1 MYLKGHNL
9 ILSFLS
15 LVIIKLTCKY
25 LFFLQLRLFIGEY
38 ISRSYFI
45 VYWLDEPLSSYVTQ
59 GYNVGHREDP
69 SGQKGGLFMTVY
81 VGIDIAKDLHFASIM
96 DHDGVLSKPFAFEN
110 NAHGFRTLLSAC
122 SSYAKEEILFGFEST
137 SHYQDNLAFF
147 LNDLGLRI
155 MLINPLQVSALR
167 KSSIRNTKTD
177 RVDAHLICM
186 ALYHFHHHTTSRDS
200 VSNNE
205 LYQLCKTRHDLVS
218 KRTRA
223 KIQLVA
229 HMDRIFP
236 ELARFFKGNLH
247 INTAYKLIEA
257 HPLPSQ
263 IKKTRIDVLA
273 KLLYHA
279 SHGKYSRDKAQ
290 ELKSLACVSVGIPS
304 EIFAFQ
310 AQLLVHQIEFFSR
323 QIQTIEDKINS
334 FESLQASLICTIPGI
349 NTVFAAYIL
358 SSIQNITHFDRSCK
372 LVAYAG
378 LDPIVR
384 QSGKFTA
391 SSTRM
396 SKRGN
401 SLLRYALIWTSWNVV
416 QNNKTF
422 QDYYKVKRS
431 EGKSHYN
438 ALGHCAT
445 KLIRCIHYMLTH
457 QVAFNLK

>member
-1 MYLKGHNL
+1 
-9 ILSFLS
+9 
-15 LVIIKLTCKY
+15 
-25 LFFLQLRLFIGEY
+25 
-38 ISRSYFI
+38 
-45 VYWLDEPLSSYVTQ
+45 LDESLSSYVTQ
-59 GYNVGHREDP
+59 GYIVGHRLDP
-69 SGQKGGLFMTVY
+69 TGQKGGLFMTVY
-81 VGIDIAKDLHFASIM
+81 VGIDIAKELHFAAIM
-96 DHDGVLSKPFAFEN
+96 DHDGVLSNPFAFEN
-110 NAHGFRTLLSAC
+110 NAQGFQTLLSAC
-122 SSYAKEEILFGFEST
+122 SSYDKEELLFGFEST
-137 SHYQDNLAFF
+137 AHYQDNLAFF
-147 LNDLGLRI
+147 LGNLGLKFI
-155 MLINPLQVSALR
+155 LINPLQVSALR

-177 RVDAHLICM
+177 RADAHLICM
-186 ALYHFHHHTTSRDS
+186 AMYHFHHHATSRDS
-200 VSNNE
+200 DSTIE
-205 LYQLCKTRHDLVS
+205 LNQLCKTRHALMS

-223 KIQLVA
+223 KIQLVS

-247 INTAYKLIEA
+247 IITAYKLIET

-263 IKKTRIDVLA
+263 IKKTRIDVLT
-273 KLLYHA
+273 KLLCDA

-310 AQLLVHQIEFFSR
+310 AQLLVHQIEFYSR
-323 QIQTIEDKINS
+323 QIQAVEDKITS
-334 FESLQASLICTIPGI
+334 FESLHESLICTIPGI
-349 NTVFAAYIL
+349 NTIFAAYIL
-358 SSIQNITHFDRSCK
+358 SSIPNITHFDNSCK

-401 SLLRYALIWTSWNVV
+401 ALLRYALIWTSWNVV
-416 QNNKTF
+416 RNNKTF
-422 QDYYKVKRS
+422 RAYYDRKRV

-445 KLIRCIHYMLTH
+445 KLLRCIYHMLTH
-457 QVAFNLK
+457 HIAFNLE